1 MKKDI
6 KKLFGLKIKEYR
18 INRNLKQWQLS
29 ELVNVEPKTISVI
42 ESGKNFPSPKL
53 IYKLAQ
59 ALKVETKDLF
69 DFNHLQETKNLKAEI
84 ISMVNKM
91 EQDSLSILY
100 KIVKSFQK

>member
-18 INRNLKQWQLS
+18 IKKNLKQWQLS

-53 IYKLAQ
+53 IYKLAV
-59 ALKVETKDLF
+59 ALKVEIKDLF
-69 DFNHLQETKNLKAEI
+69 DFNHLQEEKNLKTEI
-84 ISMVNKM
+84 ISMVNKIDK
-91 EQDSLSILY
+91 ENLSILY
-100 KIVKSFQK
+100 KIVKSFLD